1 MARAGEVR
9 SVVLGRAS
17 FRCEYCH
24 IDGWQLQVE
33 HVVPRSA
40 RYRATPSL
48 SADEL
53 NALANLAAACAHC
66 NRFKGDFV
74 TGEASAFGGEHR
86 LFNPRSDHWDA
97 HFAWSPDYL
106 RILPLNGVGDATI
119 QRLNMNDPMLRR
131 QRELLR
137 RAALAGG
144 SPWP

>member
-1 MARAGEVR
+1 VTSGGGLRAAVFARA
-9 SVVLGRAS
+9 A
-17 FRCEYCH
+17 FCCEYCH
-24 IDGWQLQVE
+24 IRGWEIEVE
-33 HVVPRSA
+33 HIVPRSPRRRVA
-40 RYRATPSL
+40 ISPS
-48 SADEL
+48 DEEL

-74 TGEASAFGGEHR
+74 TGEAVVFGGEHR
-86 LFNPRSDHWDA
+86 LFNPRSDQWDA
-97 HFAWSPDYL
+97 HFAWSADYL

>member
-1 MARAGEVR
+1 MAGSCRSNTSSRALRDTGV
-9 SVVLGRAS
+9 
-17 FRCEYCH
+17 Y
-24 IDGWQLQVE
+24 
-33 HVVPRSA
+33 
-40 RYRATPSL
+40 PSL

-53 NALANLAAACAHC
+53 KALANLAAACAHC
-66 NRFKGDFV
+66 NRFKADFV
-74 TGEASAFGGEHR
+74 TGEAVVFGGEHR
-86 LFNPRSDHWDA
+86 LFNPRSDQWDA
-97 HFAWSPDYL
+97 HFAWSADYL

>member
-1 MARAGEVR
+1 MARAGDVR

-24 IDGWQLQVE
+24 IDGWELQVE

-40 RYRATPSL
+40 RHRAAPSL

-74 TGEASAFGGEHR
+74 TGEAAVFGGEHR
-86 LFNPRSDHWDA
+86 LFNPRSDQWDA
-97 HFAWSPDYL
+97 HFAWSADYL

-119 QRLNMNDPMLRR
+119 QRLNMNDPVLRR